1 MQKTTMLKKEQAE
14 SNRKWYVID
23 ATDIVLGKLSV
34 KVADTLRGKNKAIF
48 TPNVDCGDF
57 VIVINASK
65 VKLTGNKL
73 DGESWFTH
81 SHYMGGLRERTGRE
95 MVNKYSVELITNAV
109 KRMLPKN
116 KLSRAIIT
124 KLNVYEN
131 GVHNHESQKPIE
143 LVIEGKR

>member
-1 MQKTTMLKKEQAE
+1 
-14 SNRKWYVID
+14 
-23 ATDIVLGKLSV
+23 
-34 KVADTLRGKNKAIF
+34 
-48 TPNVDCGDF
+48 
-57 VIVINASK
+57 
-65 VKLTGNKL
+65 
-73 DGESWFTH
+73 
-81 SHYMGGLRERTGRE
+81 MGGLRERTGRE